1 VWHTSARG
9 SAHESGI
16 AQQASLLGLLDR
28 AHRHRVRIYHP
39 GHDHRRLGQRVQPDA
54 HQQGEIFGVGLWPF
68 AISIVLFSLIIDKVG
83 YKAAMIFGFACHVLS
98 LVITLT
104 AKTYN
109 QLYLGM
115 FIVALGNG
123 TVEAY
128 INPVV
133 ATLFSKDKTKWLNIL
148 HAGWPGGLVLGGILT
163 ILLGNFGVVSWKL
176 KILMLAIPTIVYF
189 IMLIGEKFPV
199 NERVAAGVSYRDML
213 KEVGGL
219 GIFIICW
226 MMFAELARVAGVAN
240 AVGVGAGVA
249 AVIGLG
255 FTAYVKSLGRP
266 MYIFLLVIMIL
277 LATTELG
284 VDSWVTELMKPAM
297 GKFSGWILVY
307 TSFIMMC
314 LRFMAGPI
322 VHRLTPLGTLA
333 VCAGLAACGLVA
345 LSSAQGA
352 GAIILAAT
360 LYGVGKTFFWPTT
373 LGIVAEQFPKGGA
386 LTLNA
391 MGGVG
396 MLGVGV
402 IGAMLMGNV
411 QDKTIDQELAKNAAV
426 HEQVTT
432 EKTGLLGKYFSVD
445 QDKLAK
451 VDDTAKALV
460 QSVQDASKKMALK
473 QMAVLPAIMLVC
485 YIGILAYFKSRGGY
499 KPVDISASH

>member
-1 VWHTSARG
+1 MSL
-9 SAHESGI
+9 ESHNKRLFWGCWI
-16 AQQASLLGLLDR
+16 ALIATAFGFIIRAMIIGDWAAEFGLTET
-28 AHRHRVRIYHP
+28 
-39 GHDHRRLGQRVQPDA
+39 QK
-54 HQQGEIFGVGLWPF
+54 GEIFGVGLWPF
-68 AISIVLFSLIIDKVG
+68 AISIVLFSLIIDRIG
-83 YKAAMIFGFACHVLS
+83 YKAAMIFGFACHALS

-104 AKTYN
+104 AKSYN

-133 ATLFSKDKTKWLNIL
+133 ATIFSKDKTKWLNIL
-148 HAGWPGGLVLGGILT
+148 HAGWPGGLVLGGVLT
-163 ILLGNFGVVSWKL
+163 ILLGGLGVTSWKV
-176 KILMLAIPTIVYF
+176 KILLLAIPTIVYF
-189 IMLIGEKFPV
+189 IMLIGEKFPI

-226 MMFAELARVAGVAN
+226 MIFAELARVAGMAN
-240 AVGVGAGVA
+240 AVGVGAGIA

-266 MYIFLLVIMIL
+266 MYIFMLVIMIL

-284 VDSWVTELMKPAM
+284 VDSWVTDLMGPAM
-297 GKFSGWILVY
+297 GKFAPWLLVY

-345 LSSAQGA
+345 LSSATGA

-411 QDKTIDQELAKNAAV
+411 QDTTIDRELTARNAQV
-426 HEQVTT
+426 HEQVTI
-432 EKTGLLGKYFSVD
+432 EKSGLLGTYHSVD
-445 QDKLAK
+445 LEKLDK
-451 VDDTAKALV
+451 VDESAKALV
-460 QSVQDASKKMALK
+460 KEVQNASKKIALK
-473 QMAVLPAIMLVC
+473 QMAFLPAIMLLC
-485 YIGILAYFKSRGGY
+485 YLGILGYFKSKGGY
-499 KPVDISASH
+499 KPVDLSASH

>member
-1 VWHTSARG
+1 MSL
-9 SAHESGI
+9 ESHNKRLFWGCWI
-16 AQQASLLGLLDR
+16 ALIATAFGCIIR
-28 AHRHRVRIYHP
+28 AMIIGDWAKEFNLTP
-39 GHDHRRLGQRVQPDA
+39 T
-54 HQQGEIFGVGLWPF
+54 QQGEIFGVGLWPF

-133 ATLFSKDKTKWLNIL
+133 ATIFSKDKTKWLNIL

-163 ILLGNFGVVSWKL
+163 IIMTNMEVTSWRVKMLL
-176 KILMLAIPTIVYF
+176 LAIPTIVYF
-189 IMLIGEKFPV
+189 IMLIAEKFPV

-226 MMFAELARVAGVAN
+226 MIFAELARVAGLAN

-266 MYIFLLVIMIL
+266 MYIFMLVIMVL

-284 VDSWVTELMKPAM
+284 VDSWVTDLMGPAM
-297 GKFSGWILVY
+297 GKFAPWLLVY
-307 TSFIMMC
+307 TSFIMMV

-333 VCAGLAACGLVA
+333 VCAGLLRRAWSPSPRPPAPA
-345 LSSAQGA
+345 PSS
-352 GAIILAAT
+352 
-360 LYGVGKTFFWPTT
+360 WP
-373 LGIVAEQFPKGGA
+373 PP
-386 LTLNA
+386 
-391 MGGVG
+391 
-396 MLGVGV
+396 
-402 IGAMLMGNV
+402 
-411 QDKTIDQELAKNAAV
+411 
-426 HEQVTT
+426 
-432 EKTGLLGKYFSVD
+432 S
-445 QDKLAK
+445 
-451 VDDTAKALV
+451 TAWARP
-460 QSVQDASKKMALK
+460 SSG
-473 QMAVLPAIMLVC
+473 P
-485 YIGILAYFKSRGGY
+485 
-499 KPVDISASH
+499 PPSASWPSSSPRAAR